1 MADEKTEELAAYLTG
16 LVEAATGLR
25 FDPLPDIT
33 EANPGALFA
42 AMLATR
48 ARLDRLEGILGRLT
62 GMRGQAHR
70 AKSAAEALFQEAWDE
85 KCVASQTSRVEYT
98 AAKERYADIGVATI
112 APAREARRRT
122 HAASLVDDAYETVRL
137 YHRGLDGVRMDIH
150 RVYGALVVERSIDRQ
165 GTAG

>member
-33 EANPGALFA
+33 GSDPAALFA
-42 AMLATR
+42 AMVKVR
-48 ARLDRLEGILGRLT
+48 GRLDRLEELLGRLT
-62 GMRGQAHR
+62 GMRGQARR
-70 AKSAAEALFQEAWDE
+70 AAAAAEALFQEAWDE

-98 AAKERYADIGVATI
+98 AAKERYADIGVTTI
-112 APAREARRRT
+112 VPAREARRRT

-150 RVYGALVVERSIDRQ
+150 RAFGALAVERSIDRQ
-165 GTAG
+165 GTA